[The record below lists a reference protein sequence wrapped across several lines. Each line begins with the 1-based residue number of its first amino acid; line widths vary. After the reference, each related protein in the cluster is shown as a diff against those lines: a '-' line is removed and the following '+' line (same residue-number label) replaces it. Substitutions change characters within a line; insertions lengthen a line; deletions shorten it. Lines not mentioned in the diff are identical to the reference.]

1 MTSEVFRMIGREI
14 RRDDRIT
21 ILSGAGISK
30 ESGIPTFRGDDG
42 LWKGYD
48 ATQLANP
55 DAFRRD
61 PDKVLEWYVWRR
73 KMVGECKP
81 NPAHHS
87 IAKLEEAGYDVMVV
101 TQNIDNLHFR
111 AGSRNIVELHGN
123 IFKLRCSGGCPG
135 IIQISEDTPPEEVPR
150 ECPEC
155 KSLIR
160 PHIVWFGE
168 FLEPSDINAAQRR
181 LSETTLL
188 FIVGTSGVV
197 QPAASFGYIAKDAGA
212 YVVEVNIE
220 HTPLSHM
227 ADISLLGAAGE
238 ILPKVFGPLYGE
250 V

>member
-1 MTSEVFRMIGREI
+1 MIGREI
-14 RRDDRIT
+14 SRDDRIT

-30 ESGIPTFRGDDG
+30 ESGIPTFRGEDG

-48 ATQLANP
+48 ATELATP
-55 DAFRRD
+55 DAFSRD
-61 PDKVLEWYVWRR
+61 PEKVLEWYVWRR
-73 KMVGECKP
+73 KMVADCKP
-81 NPAHHS
+81 NPAHLS
-87 IAKLEEAGYDVMVV
+87 IAKIEEAGYDVAVI

-123 IFKLRCSGGCPG
+123 IFKLRCSAGCPG
-135 IIQISEDTPPEEVPR
+135 IIRISEDTAPEDVPR
-150 ECPEC
+150 ECSVC
-155 KSLIR
+155 GNLIR

-168 FLEPSDINAAQRR
+168 FLDPSDIAATQRR

-197 QPAASFGYIAKDAGA
+197 QPAASFGYIAKEAGA

-227 ADISLLGAAGE
+227 ADITLIGSAAE
-238 ILPKVFGPLYGE
+238 ILPALLGPLYGE
-250 V
+250 G